1 MGTDRKV
8 KLYKFIE
15 SKNIKTQ
22 FVNQITVEFNSDWQY
37 YLELYSG
44 LIFNSIVPKEVAL
57 GFETDKDTQKKI
69 IVHVVCI

>member
-57 GFETDKDTQKKI
+57 GFETDKDSQNKI
-69 IVHVVCI
+69 VIHMVCI